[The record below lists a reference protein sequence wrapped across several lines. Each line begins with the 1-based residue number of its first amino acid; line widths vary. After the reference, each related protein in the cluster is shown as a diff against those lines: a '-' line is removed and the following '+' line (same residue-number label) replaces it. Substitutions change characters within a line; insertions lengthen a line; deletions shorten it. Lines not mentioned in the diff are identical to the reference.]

1 MRNDQGLM
9 FHLLIK
15 EGDIGRYVLMPG
27 DPGRVAKIA
36 SFLEDT
42 KPVAQHREY
51 TTYTGSLL
59 GEKVSVIST
68 GIGCPSTAIAV
79 EEAIEAGADT
89 MIRVGTSGSMQPDIH
104 TGDLAVIT
112 GAIRDEGTTR
122 AYLPLEF
129 PAVASLDVV
138 NALIEGCKTL
148 GVPFYSGI
156 SHSKDSFYGEVER
169 TRMPMAELLGE
180 KWDAYVK
187 GGAVCSEMEA
197 AALFILAGIYRKRAG
212 AVTSIINSNDLAEL
226 DLKDAG
232 KKMETG
238 DENRVIRAAV
248 EGLKVLIKRD
258 KGR

>member
-36 SFLEDT
+36 SFLDDS

-89 MIRVGTSGSMQPDIH
+89 MIRVGTSGSMQPNIH

-122 AYLPLEF
+122 AYLPIEF
-129 PAVASLDVV
+129 PAVASLEVV

-148 GVPFYSGI
+148 GVPFHSGI

-180 KWDAYVK
+180 KWDAYVTRWGDLQRNGSRGTLHP
-187 GGAVCSEMEA
+187 GGHLPQACRGGD
-197 AALFILAGIYRKRAG
+197 LDHQFQRPGRAG
-212 AVTSIINSNDLAEL
+212 SERRGQEN
-226 DLKDAG
+226 
-232 KKMETG
+232 G
-238 DENRVIRAAV
+238 DRGREPGHPRGGGGV
-248 EGLKVLIKRD
+248 EGAD
-258 KGR
+258 QEG